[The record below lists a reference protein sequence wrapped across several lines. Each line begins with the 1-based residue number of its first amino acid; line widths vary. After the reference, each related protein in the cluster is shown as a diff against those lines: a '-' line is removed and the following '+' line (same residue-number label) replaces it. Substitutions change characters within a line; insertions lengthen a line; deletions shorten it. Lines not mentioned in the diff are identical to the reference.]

1 MLSGAQNR
9 KRKAEKEGDA
19 RKNASIFSNYLSKQ
33 ELNNNF
39 ENIPS
44 SMSSTHTAGD
54 IASQILVESSGE
66 SSPPS
71 PCVTLD

>member
-1 MLSGAQNR
+1 MNLVFFRQIIMKRVKLSGAQNR

-44 SMSSTHTAGD
+44 SMSSTHTRYCFSKLGR
-54 IASQILVESSGE
+54 IFW
-66 SSPPS
+66 
-71 PCVTLD
+71 